1 MTDDDKL
8 RAVAREAAR
17 EAVALQLQALGLDP
31 SDPATANDIYELKGL
46 LGAWRATKTVGQ
58 TIARVV
64 TVAVLSALAAGSFMY
79 FAAGTNS
86 AARQQPSVHRQHLDG
101 SPILRRHAQPAT
113 AAVCRRARHCWPRR
127 RGDRRLPG

>member
-46 LGAWRATKTVGQ
+46 LGAWRATKKTVGQ
-58 TIARVV
+58 TIARDD

-79 FAAGTNS
+79 FRS
-86 AARQQPSVHRQHLDG
+86 
-101 SPILRRHAQPAT
+101 
-113 AAVCRRARHCWPRR
+113 
-127 RGDRRLPG
+127 GD